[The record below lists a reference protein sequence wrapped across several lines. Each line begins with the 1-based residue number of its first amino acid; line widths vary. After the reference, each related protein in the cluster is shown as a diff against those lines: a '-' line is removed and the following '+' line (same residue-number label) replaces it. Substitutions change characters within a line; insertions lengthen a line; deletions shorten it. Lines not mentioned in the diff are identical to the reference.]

1 MLKIENNL
9 NEKEI
14 KSLIELLADF
24 TAVEEIIIDD
34 VEIRVRGRKGHSG
47 GLHGSAVY
55 RTNDIRTIYSHA
67 HAKCVEAEKAVNEIR
82 NRATLESDS
91 AGEHSKNEGSKG
103 TKVLTYEESMER

>member
-9 NEKEI
+9 NQKEI

-34 VEIRVRGRKGHSG
+34 VEIRVRGRKGDSG

-67 HAKCVEAEKAVNEIR
+67 HSKCVEAEKN
-82 NRATLESDS
+82 L
-91 AGEHSKNEGSKG
+91 K
-103 TKVLTYEESMER
+103 KVLDKRP

>member
-9 NEKEI
+9 NQKEI
-14 KSLIELLADF
+14 KALAKMLLEF

-34 VEIRVRGRKGHSG
+34 VEIRVRGKKGHSG

-67 HAKCVEAEKAVNEIR
+67 HSKCVEAEKN
-82 NRATLESDS
+82 L
-91 AGEHSKNEGSKG
+91 K
-103 TKVLTYEESMER
+103 KVLDKRP